1 MEPISVSQRRRP
13 APQALAM
20 SGNSVTGTEPPLW
33 NPQGN
38 TNLWD
43 HLLSKEDQRLYLIKL
58 AWIGQLVFDMLLE
71 VNVI

>member
-1 MEPISVSQRRRP
+1 
-13 APQALAM
+13 M

-71 VNVI
+71 VDVV